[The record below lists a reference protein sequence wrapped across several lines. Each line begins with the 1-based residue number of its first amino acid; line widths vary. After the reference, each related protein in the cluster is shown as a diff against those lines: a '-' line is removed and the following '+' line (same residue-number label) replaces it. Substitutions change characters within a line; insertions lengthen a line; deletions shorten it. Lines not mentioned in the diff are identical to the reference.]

1 MPAGELP
8 RIIRFGVSEIDLQ
21 TGELRKNGLKV
32 KLQDQPFQVL
42 AMLLER
48 PGKVVTRE
56 ELRAR
61 LWPADTFVDFEHS
74 LNAAIKRLRDA
85 LGDSA
90 ETPVFIETLPRR
102 GYRFLI
108 PISGNGTSVDAE
120 ASQLALPVQRANWS
134 KRFLFALVALAA
146 LIATVY
152 VVKQEKWISSS
163 RSLVALPLPR
173 VIPFTSYPGT
183 ETDSAFSP
191 DGKQIAFVRDEDPD
205 TGRDSNVYV
214 KLIGGEKPLRIT
226 QGSGRVCCPTWSP
239 DGRYIAF
246 NRCSGGPSGAY
257 LVPSLGG
264 PERKLTGRSACIG
277 LSWSPDGKYLA
288 FPNKDSAGDRWR
300 IWVFSLDTM
309 EERPISS
316 PPANI
321 IGDHQPA
328 FSSDSKSVAFRRI
341 SSPQVTDIYLT
352 SIDGGSD
359 KRLTFDQTLVDGL
372 AWAPDGQSIVF
383 ASHRAGDLSLWRISV
398 SSGTPERLPVSGTN
412 ASHPAISR
420 QGDKLAYTSG
430 STHFNIWELK
440 LDARSR
446 AILPA
451 KPLIV
456 SNLQD
461 AGPQFSP
468 DGSKIAFQSNRS
480 GSSEVWLADADGSNL
495 LQLTSLNNHSG
506 TPRWS
511 PDGKFIAFDSRPTDH
526 SHIFVIPALGGKPRQ
541 LTDGNF
547 EESVPNW
554 SRDGQWIYFTSNRSG
569 IWQLFKAPWRGGEPI
584 QVTKKG
590 GFAAFESTDGSTLY
604 YWKDNDYGIWKMAL
618 PNGEE
623 TQILP
628 VGLDWGKWSVQDNGI
643 YFIGIDPVKPTISF
657 FDFAK
662 KRITSIAA
670 VPKALTYEVGAFD
683 VSPDGRSILFL
694 PVEKSGDIMLVE
706 NFH

>member
-8 RIIRFGVSEIDLQ
+8 RVIRFGVSELDLQ
-21 TGELRKNGLKV
+21 TGELRRNGLRV
-32 KLQDQPFQVL
+32 KLQDQPFQIL

-48 PGKVVTRE
+48 PGNVVTRE

-108 PISGNGTSVDAE
+108 PISGNGTSVGAE
-120 ASQLALPVQRANWS
+120 VTQSGPLQRGNWS
-134 KRFLFALVALAA
+134 RRLPFVLVALAA
-146 LIATVY
+146 LIATAY

-163 RSLVALPLPR
+163 RPLVALPLPK
-173 VIPFTSYPGT
+173 VVPFTSFPGR

-205 TGRDSNVYV
+205 TGTDSNVYV

-226 QGSGRVCCPTWSP
+226 QGAGRVCCPTWSP

-264 PERKLTGRSACIG
+264 PERNLTGRSACIG
-277 LSWSPDGKYLA
+277 LSWSPDGRFLA
-288 FPNKDSAGDRWR
+288 FPNKASAGDPWR
-300 IWVFSLDTM
+300 IWVFSLDTT

-328 FSSDSKSVAFRRI
+328 FFSDSKSVAFRRI
-341 SSPQVTDIYLT
+341 SSPHVTDLYLA
-352 SIDGGSD
+352 SIDGGGD
-359 KRLTFDQTLVDGL
+359 KRLTFDKTLVDGM
-372 AWAPDGQSIVF
+372 AWTPDGKSIVF
-383 ASHRAGDLSLWRISV
+383 ASHRSGDMSLWRIPV

-420 QGDKLAYTSG
+420 QGDKLAYTTG
-430 STHFNIWELK
+430 FTHPNIWELN
-440 LDARSR
+440 LNTSGR

-456 SNLQD
+456 SSMLD
-461 AGPQFSP
+461 ISPQFSP
-468 DGSKIAFQSNRS
+468 DGSKITFSSNRS
-480 GSSEVWLADADGSNL
+480 GGSEIWIANADGSDL
-495 LQLTSLNNHSG
+495 IQLTSLNVLSG

-511 PDGKFIAFDSRPTDH
+511 PDGRFIAFDSRPADH
-526 SHIFVIPALGGKPRQ
+526 SHIFVIPAVGGKPRQ
-541 LTDGNF
+541 LTDGDF

-554 SRDGQWIYFTSNRSG
+554 SRDGRWIYFTSNRFG
-569 IWQLFKAPWRGGEPI
+569 VWQLFKAPWQGGEPL
-584 QVTKKG
+584 QVTRRG
-590 GFAAFESTDGSTLY
+590 GFAAFESTDGSALY
-604 YWKDNDYGIWKMAL
+604 YWKDNDYGIWKMSL
-618 PNGEE
+618 PNGDERR
-623 TQILP
+623 ILP
-628 VGLDWGKWSVQDNGI
+628 IGLDWGQWSVQDNGI
-643 YFIGIDPVKPTISF
+643 YFIDTTQVKPTIRF
-657 FDFAK
+657 FDFVK
-662 KRITSIAA
+662 KRITSIAT
-670 VPKALTYEVGAFD
+670 VPKSLTTEVGAFD

-694 PVEKSGDIMLVE
+694 QVEKGGDIMLVE